1 MKKIILLVFATV
13 ALSGCRKDD
22 DRCDDNLTIPRGDYT
37 GIQLRIDG
45 YYFYDNQSNSAGSF
59 ANIYYLYRNGVFF
72 TSGVDGLDKA
82 SSGVI
87 EVDVENSFG
96 KRVKSIWGVFQI
108 NGSVI
113 EIEHWQASI
122 NGCESTVYMRG
133 HISSDTAFVITH
145 REYRRKGKSVKTE
158 APNSE
163 FRFRPL
169 AQKPDSTNT
178 FVK

>member
-1 MKKIILLVFATV
+1 MDGFYFGDVNPNSSRPFAH
-13 ALSGCRKDD
+13 
-22 DRCDDNLTIPRGDYT
+22 
-37 GIQLRIDG
+37 
-45 YYFYDNQSNSAGSF
+45 
-59 ANIYYLYRNGVFF
+59 IYYLYRDGVFYKE
-72 TSGVDGLDKA
+72 SEDLDKA
-82 SSGVI
+82 ESGTV
-87 EVDVENSFG
+87 EVDIENSYG
-96 KRVKSIWGVFQI
+96 KRIKQCWGVFRI
-108 NGSVI
+108 GGSVI
-113 EIEHWQASI
+113 EMEHWQASI

-163 FRFRPL
+163 FRFCPL